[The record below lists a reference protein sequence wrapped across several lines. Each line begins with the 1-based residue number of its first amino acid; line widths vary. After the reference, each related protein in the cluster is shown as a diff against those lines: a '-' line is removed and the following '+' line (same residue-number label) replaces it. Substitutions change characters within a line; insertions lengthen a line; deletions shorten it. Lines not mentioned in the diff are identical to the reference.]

1 MKPLFAV
8 VFTQDAP
15 TDLFCIPMT
24 TVTLPNG
31 QKVQALSC
39 TEFAETNLGFLRL
52 LPKSE
57 QDGKQPSM
65 ALYVRQEHVL
75 FAMQAD
81 QPSSFGFLPKAA

>member
-15 TDLFCIPMT
+15 TELFCIPMT

-31 QKVQALSC
+31 QKVQALNC
-39 TEFAETNLGFLRL
+39 IEFAETNSGLLRL
-52 LPKSE
+52 LPKLENPES
-57 QDGKQPSM
+57 PSM

-81 QPSSFGFLPKAA
+81 HPSSFGFLPKAA